1 MLNVA
6 ESPHSGCLSLRS
18 RASSHVLPL
27 TASRPLAP
35 HLSLSLS
42 LSLFSPRYLA
52 NAAKAEG
59 VDLFAELAPRWDA
72 QGPVNTGFLYMRS
85 SAKAKMLMHSLVA
98 LTPLMFLS
106 GDDQVNIFNS
116 FQYAYDFTRSFDRIN
131 IFQ

>member
-1 MLNVA
+1 MG
-6 ESPHSGCLSLRS
+6 PWLSVHGYT
-18 RASSHVLPL
+18 RAVVRVTCPSSSQSHRV
-27 TASRPLAP
+27 
-35 HLSLSLS
+35 
-42 LSLFSPRYLA
+42 SLFSPRYLA

-98 LTPLMFLS
+98 LTPLMFLA

-116 FQYAYDFTRSFDRIN
+116 FQYSYDFTRRFDRIN